1 VQDHRKKIIDTGLT
15 ILREQGLAGLT
26 QPRIAAMTG
35 LRQSHLTYY
44 YPTRADL
51 LTAVTRAAIEAQLA
65 GARSLTNG
73 IVSAKQAAARMATVA
88 ARRENTRVLA
98 ALNQAADQEP
108 TVRALFTEL
117 LDGFIGELGMLL
129 ERLKLLPTA
138 ARIDLLHALF
148 VGLSIIDLATHRKNG
163 RARAKAVLS
172 LTFDLLSGEKRD
184 QNSHVRY
191 RARTTASQ
199 RPANHRPR
207 LPEPFPADAR
217 HDTGRRRT
225 GTHARRN

>member
-1 VQDHRKKIIDTGLT
+1 MLYIVWYTYQVTNVQDRRKKILDAGLT

-65 GARSLTNG
+65 GARSLTKG
-73 IVSAKQAAARMATVA
+73 IVSAKQAAAKIATVA

-117 LDGFIGELGMLL
+117 LDGFIAELGALL
-129 ERLKLLPTA
+129 EKLKLSPTE

-148 VGLSIIDLATHRKNG
+148 IGLSIIDLATRRKNG
-163 RARAKAVLS
+163 RARAKAALS
-172 LTFDLLSGEKRD
+172 LTFDLLSGEK
-184 QNSHVRY
+184 Q
-191 RARTTASQ
+191 
-199 RPANHRPR
+199 
-207 LPEPFPADAR
+207 
-217 HDTGRRRT
+217 
-225 GTHARRN
+225 

>member
-1 VQDHRKKIIDTGLT
+1 MQDRRKKILDAGLT

-44 YPTRADL
+44 YPTRADM

-65 GARSLTNG
+65 GARSLTKG
-73 IVSAKQAAARMATVA
+73 IVSAKQAAAKMATVA

-117 LDGFIGELGMLL
+117 LDGFIAELGTLL
-129 ERLKLLPTA
+129 EKLKLSPTE

-148 VGLSIIDLATHRKNG
+148 VGLSIIDLATRRKNG
-163 RARAKAVLS
+163 RARAKAALS
-172 LTFDLLSGEKRD
+172 LTFDLLSGEKR
-184 QNSHVRY
+184 
-191 RARTTASQ
+191 
-199 RPANHRPR
+199 
-207 LPEPFPADAR
+207 
-217 HDTGRRRT
+217 
-225 GTHARRN
+225 